1 MSSRRLQNWARKK
14 RIAGRRWLSSSSF
27 PFFLSFFSGD
37 QLFSLM
43 YRIKISNGQ
52 IRNPLFRNIM
62 HQSVAFRL
70 PFSGRNVSLALTAP
84 GGGTETGV
92 GFGIMNEIPLGGSTL
107 GCLTL
112 RTHTHVVL
120 LAQKRTT
127 LYSKQ

>member
-1 MSSRRLQNWARKK
+1 MKSIVESGSAMRT
-14 RIAGRRWLSSSSF
+14 
-27 PFFLSFFSGD
+27 FLST
-37 QLFSLM
+37 
-43 YRIKISNGQ
+43 
-52 IRNPLFRNIM
+52 FRNIM
-62 HQSVAFRL
+62 HQSVVFRL